1 MWGLLGAFLP
11 AGKWVSIRQFHI
23 SKTVATRRAASIVRV
38 CGSPFVAVRLAAL
51 VAACRVA
58 VTIMPHRDSS
68 RTPSIF
74 RFFATFATAESPN
87 GKILRML
94 TDSQC

>member
-51 VAACRVA
+51 VAARRVA
-58 VTIMPHRDSS
+58 AIIMPHRDS
-68 RTPSIF
+68 RRAAPIIN
-74 RFFATFATAESPN
+74 FFATFATAESPN
-87 GKILRML
+87 GKILRTL